1 MSGARKA
8 VESTARKILVYTA
21 EIIMSII
28 LLVIICLPLAFTIPM
43 WLQTIGLGLPRASVI
58 LDPIAMFGMEGA
70 FAATLALTIASF
82 LIGYFYIYRLIPEG
96 PSEEEDEELEEEFEE
111 ELDIDE
117 EEADDAAFEE
127 AIHDEE
133 NDVEEEDSE

>member
-1 MSGARKA
+1 MSGAKKA

-43 WLQTIGLGLPRASVI
+43 WFQTIGLGLPRSSVI
-58 LDPIAMFGMEGA
+58 LDPIAMFGVEGA

-82 LIGYFYIYRLIPEG
+82 LLGYFYLYRLIPEG
-96 PSEEEDEELEEEFEE
+96 PSEEVDEGLEEEFEE
-111 ELDIDE
+111 ELDIE
-117 EEADDAAFEE
+117 EEADDAAIEE
-127 AIHDEE
+127 AIYDEE
-133 NDVEEEDSE
+133 DSVEEEESE